1 MASLGRK
8 REYVHS
14 PAFHADAAQSAST
27 THFTPGGATS
37 DDDRAKS
44 PPQTIVKSRLHSS
57 GLALALECNGLTTID
72 LPIFAD

>member
-27 THFTPGGATS
+27 THFTPGGL
-37 DDDRAKS
+37 R
-44 PPQTIVKSRLHSS
+44 P
-57 GLALALECNGLTTID
+57 TTTVPKV
-72 LPIFAD
+72 LRKLS